1 MADFNMVETSRYGG
15 RPVELYYFRYG
26 KAPNE
31 FAAYTN
37 AEVPV
42 SWDSVTYIPTPID
55 RDAIKASGTLDKSA
69 LGVRMPARQTIPEL
83 FRVYPPSYVVTL
95 IIRQGH
101 FIEGGTTEFLT
112 CWAGRVTNCKFEG
125 NQAELSGEPIQTSMR
140 RTGLRESYQ
149 VPCPHALYGVRCRAQ
164 KQSFAASITA
174 VDGTVVTLAEGWN
187 TSGQPQAKFIGG
199 MIEFDQG
206 VNVIPRT
213 ILRVLAADV
222 LLISGF
228 VPGLRPESEIRMVLG
243 CGHTLTDC
251 ETVHQNVLNYG
262 GVFALPLDSPF
273 GKNPFA

>member
-55 RDAIKASGTLDKSA
+55 RDAIKACGTLDKSA

-112 CWAGRVTNCKFEG
+112 CWAGRVSNCKFEG

-140 RTGLRESYQ
+140 RTGLRNS
-149 VPCPHALYGVRCRAQ
+149 
-164 KQSFAASITA
+164 
-174 VDGTVVTLAEGWN
+174 
-187 TSGQPQAKFIGG
+187 SGLPQAKFIGG